1 MNLSNRLTFSLVFSV
16 LLVAGFAL
24 VPTVMAAEGGP
35 TATFTA
41 SAVTL
46 EDDTNTADVDES
58 TLSNLSGDY
67 ILLVNT
73 SRDGLADPGEAGEFE
88 VLVTFDQDVYSSA
101 DADGQAGAN
110 AFDQSDLATGDFTA
124 TVYKIS
130 DGMEVTS
137 GVTIGT
143 VSRVEIADTD
153 PQEYEKRKFLV
164 EVNVNTSASGDA
176 PLAIRL
182 ELALD
187 AGVFSKA
194 TPEGLDDNNQI
205 QLEVLGVNNQGSA
218 GNFTVL
224 PKPLIRPAVSVSASK
239 IGLHQTAMLTLRF
252 AEAPTG
258 DDVPSRENIKVTNG
272 SILAD
277 DLDTDDDEGLYSN
290 DDGNIWT
297 VVIVPQA
304 GRGRLFKIK
313 VEAIPGASF
322 TLSQEITVD
331 STPISQRI
339 DITGPAN
346 DRGPKGGGS
355 FMVTVTYTVAPS
367 DPLTLDGVSV
377 TGGTKGSFNKSTD
390 TVYTLTVDPTD
401 PAPGVTGTLTVS
413 VGQYSQDFSIPGTD
427 VEDTPDDPD
436 VPSVDPDAPTS
447 ITLSSG
453 MDARGYLVVAPT
465 GAVTD
470 GAATSGLPSDVTPEI
485 VSLPDLEDVLYGGGT
500 IDVYVEKDGDRPDVI
515 VNEVMWAVDENKVGV
530 EGYLTHQWIELY
542 NNSDN
547 AAPAG
552 SITLW
557 LKPRAFSGAPSDKGG
572 RTDRLSNVLRFG
584 TTTGWQLGTNH
595 GQNGNSSEAAPK
607 EFKSM
612 FRASNKRGDNDGIN
626 GAHWIQSTLLS
637 HVNHR
642 GTPGEENTRS
652 VAPVST
658 RPSPA
663 SFTPPKSDVLI
674 NEVYNDSSNDFD
686 WLELR
691 FRNRTNIREWVLSY
705 AKSDFSESVI
715 MKFPDRDLWF
725 DAGTILLIVNKG
737 PQDTKL
743 AAGQDYALSS
753 ANQARGAGPHKYWN
767 PSNGNSSSS
776 HYLDI
781 PDYRGGDFL
790 LILRTRDGNDRLGS
804 RSRIHDVVG
813 PGTFVRQT
821 LKANTVIYEPHT
833 KDSNAGRP
841 NGYIWDTRV
850 WPLNGQNVKDYV
862 SWDSN
867 SLLQNDRKFAVSK
880 VLARSG
886 EKDGW
891 KKDGIYFPNN
901 SGGLGYDR
909 GVVADGTPG
918 YDNGVVK
925 GKHTD
930 LANGKV
936 IVSEIMLTTDNGR
949 YPQWIELHNTSKT
962 NTVDLHADTDG
973 NNRGRQGWSIRVENH
988 FSDSWKDRRKDKL
1001 HVEVKFRDLGVRFI
1015 PPDQTILITAD
1026 KVRNSGTSTSNH
1038 FPDHRVAS
1046 IWGTSA
1052 KGAFKMSSRRD
1063 IFLNAKG
1070 GFLLEIVD
1078 GNNQVSDVVGN
1089 LDGVKPDIF
1098 NEAGFDD
1105 PYSWNWPT
1113 DMVGNRRT
1121 SLIRKYDDRV
1131 PRPGTPDRGVV
1142 GSMRGAPA
1150 PLDTAVGD
1158 GEKGMMYSWV
1168 HAADTKTARAQIT
1181 WYGSDGD
1188 YGTPGH
1194 TSSTPLPV
1202 SLSYFRP
1209 TLENGEVVIRWTTE
1223 SELDNAGFNILRSD
1237 SRNGEFKQVNSELVQ
1252 GAGTTGERNTYKW
1265 VDESAKPAKPGVIY
1279 YYQIEDVSFAGERQT
1294 LTTTK
1299 LKGLISADNKL
1310 TTLWGGLKSQD

>member
-16 LLVAGFAL
+16 LLIAGFAL

-41 SAVTL
+41 SVVTL
-46 EDDTNTADVDES
+46 EDDVDTMDVDES

-67 ILLVNT
+67 ILLVNDA
-73 SRDGLADPGEAGEFE
+73 RDGLAGPNNAGLFE
-88 VLVTFDQDVYSSA
+88 VLVTFNRDVYDSGEADNQEDTSA
-101 DADGQAGAN
+101 FGE
-110 AFDQSDLATGDFTA
+110 SDLAASDFTV

-143 VSRVEIADTD
+143 VSRVEIAETD

-164 EVNVNTSASGDA
+164 EVNVDTGASGDA

-182 ELALD
+182 ELTGVD
-187 AGVFSKA
+187 KVFSKA
-194 TPEGLDDNNQI
+194 TPEGLDNNNEI
-205 QLEVLGVNNQGSA
+205 QLEVSGVGNQASA

-224 PKPLIRPAVSVSASK
+224 PKALIRPAVTVSESK
-239 IGLHQTAMLTLRF
+239 IGLHQTVRLTLRF
-252 AEAPTG
+252 LDAPTG
-258 DDVPSRENIKVTNG
+258 DDRPSRLNIKVTKG
-272 SILAD
+272 SILD
-277 DLDTDDDEGLYSN
+277 DDPDTEGDEGLYPN
-290 DDGNIWT
+290 EDGKLWT
-297 VVIVPQA
+297 LVISPQP
-304 GRGRLFKIK
+304 GIGLKFDIK
-313 VEAIPGASF
+313 VEAIPGAPF
-322 TLSQEITVD
+322 ILSRQIAVD
-331 STPISQRI
+331 STPLSQRI
-339 DITGPAN
+339 DITGPSDN
-346 DRGPKGGGS
+346 RGPRGGGP
-355 FMVTVTYTVAPS
+355 FDVTVTYTVAPA
-367 DPLTLDGVSV
+367 DPLTLDGITV
-377 TGGTKGSFNKSTD
+377 TGGTKRNFDKNSAN

-401 PAPGVTGTLTVS
+401 PSPGATGTLTVS
-413 VGQYSQDFSIPGTD
+413 VGQYSQAFSIPGTEVVVD
-427 VEDTPDDPD
+427 DTPDDTDTPT
-436 VPSVDPDAPTS
+436 VDPNAPTS
-447 ITLSSG
+447 ITLDRG

-470 GAATSGLPSDVTPEI
+470 GAATSGLPSDVMPEI
-485 VSLPDLEDVLYGGGT
+485 VSLPDLEDILYGGGT
-500 IDVYVEKDGDRPDVI
+500 IDVYVKKDSDRPDVI

-547 AAPAG
+547 AAPPE

-584 TTTGWQLGTNH
+584 TTTGWQLSTNH

-607 EFKSM
+607 EFISM
-612 FRASNKRGDNDGIN
+612 YRASNKRGGSDGIN
-626 GAHWIQSTLLS
+626 GANWKKSALLS

-691 FRNRTNIREWVLSY
+691 FRKRTNIREWTLSY
-705 AKSDFSESVI
+705 TRKPSSGSGFYEVRI
-715 MKFPDRDLWF
+715 LKFPDRDLWF
-725 DAGTILLIVNKG
+725 DAGTILLIVNKD
-737 PQDTKL
+737 PRDTKL
-743 AAGQDYALSS
+743 AAGQDYTLSS

-767 PSNGNSSSS
+767 PSNGNSDSR
-776 HYLDI
+776 HYLKI
-781 PDYRGGDFL
+781 PDYNDGNFL
-790 LILRTRDGNDRLGS
+790 LILRTKDGDDRFGS

-813 PGTFVRQT
+813 PGTLEKKT
-821 LKANTVIYEPHT
+821 LEDDTVQYEPHT
-833 KDSNAGRP
+833 SSSSAGRP
-841 NGYIWDTRV
+841 KGYIWNTRV
-850 WPLNGQNVKDYV
+850 WPLNGQNGNDY
-862 SWDSN
+862 
-867 SLLQNDRKFAVSK
+867 SLLQNDRKFTVGK
-880 VLARSG
+880 VLARKD

-891 KKDGIYFPNN
+891 KRDGIEFPNN
-901 SGGLGYDR
+901 RGGHGYDR
-909 GVVADGTPG
+909 GIVASGTPG
-918 YDNGVVK
+918 YDNSIVK
-925 GKHTD
+925 KEHAN

-936 IVSEIMLTTDNGR
+936 VVSELMLTTDNGR
-949 YPQWIELHNTSKT
+949 YPQWIELHNTSMT
-962 NTVDLHADTDG
+962 NTVDLQADSDG
-973 NNRGRQGWSIRVENH
+973 SGSRDGWSIRVENH
-988 FSDSWKDRRKDKL
+988 RSGSWDGRRRDKL
-1001 HVEVKFRDLGVRFI
+1001 HVEVKFKDLGVKFI
-1015 PPDQTILITAD
+1015 PPNQTILITAD
-1026 KVRNSGTSTSNH
+1026 RVRNSGTSTSNH

-1046 IWGTSA
+1046 IWGTNA
-1052 KGAFKMSSRRD
+1052 KGKFEMESRRD
-1063 IFLNAKG
+1063 VFLNVEG

-1078 GNNQVSDVVGN
+1078 GDNRVSDAVGN
-1089 LDGVKPDIF
+1089 LDGRKPDVF
-1098 NEAGFDD
+1098 NEVGFDD

-1131 PRPGTPDRGVV
+1131 PRRGTPDRDVE

-1150 PLDTAVGD
+1150 PLGMEVGD
-1158 GEKGMMYSWV
+1158 GEKGKMYSWV
-1168 HAADTKTARAQIT
+1168 HAADTKMAKAQIT
-1181 WYGSDGD
+1181 WYGSKDD

-1194 TSSTPLPV
+1194 TTSTPLPV

-1265 VDESAKPAKPGVIY
+1265 VDETAKPGVIY

-1299 LKGLISADNKL
+1299 LKGLISADNKK
-1310 TTLWGGLKSQD
+1310 TLIWGELKEVQ